1 MATKKAAAISTP
13 AEAVEAAVKAFAHTA
28 HPNMALGVFLTGK
41 EPADKKESKIA
52 SQVVTNIKR
61 QAREGVP
68 IRAEHA
74 VKLAALAGC
83 RPHVIRPDV
92 FREQWTVAR
101 VIPEQL

>member
-1 MATKKAAAISTP
+1 MASKKAAVITTPSDAI
-13 AEAVEAAVKAFAHTA
+13 EAAVKAFSHTA
-28 HPNMALGVFLTGK
+28 HPNLALGVYLTGK

-68 IRAEHA
+68 IKAEHA
-74 VKLAALAGC
+74 VKIAALAGC
-83 RPHVIRPDV
+83 RPHVLRPDV